1 MDTLAISDTL
11 KQIKD
16 IQTKLA
22 ADGAKCPFHA
32 KITEATDLTI
42 ALANKVLDVDMA
54 YKPIPGS
61 QNVGGA

>member
-1 MDTLAISDTL
+1 MDTLAVADAL
-11 KQIKD
+11 NQIKD
-16 IQTKLA
+16 VQTKLA

-54 YKPIPGS
+54 FKPIPGS
-61 QNVGGA
+61 RAIGGS